1 MTSTYDVHQTCLF
14 QFSNI
19 LLHYASTF
27 RKVNVLSVKSLQFRN
42 MYYTVVRSPMFGL
55 QGEWPLA
62 WPGLVCVCQA
72 WSGLAQLA
80 V

>member
-1 MTSTYDVHQTCLF
+1 
-14 QFSNI
+14 
-19 LLHYASTF
+19 
-27 RKVNVLSVKSLQFRN
+27 
-42 MYYTVVRSPMFGL
+42 MFGL